1 MTNNL
6 ISPELLEKYLTGQ
19 CTDEEVRIVE
29 NWYATQKGEKKY
41 LSTLSEL
48 DRQMLQEDTLNNIR
62 ETVGA
67 PFNQEVV
74 IPQKKTFWRNRFV
87 QIGMAATLLVL
98 FLFLWQFASS
108 SSSNTDIKSDSAAI
122 VFDEIV
128 VMPQSD
134 VVVFINKEA
143 KLVKHLLPDGTR
155 IWLHPNAELTY
166 PKTFANNSRQVTFVG
181 EGFFD
186 VAHDKSRPFLIQS
199 DKMQVRVL
207 GTKFN
212 VKALP
217 KQALFQVSVVSGSVA
232 VRSVATKGTTDNK
245 TVVLKPQQQALFEV
259 ATNRLTA
266 IALVPQLKKEIY
278 EPITINFEDTPI
290 REVAQQL
297 ERKFNIHIQLADNA
311 LSKCLLKA
319 DFNNKSL
326 PNILELLCAS
336 LDATYS
342 MSGDTLILKGEGC
355 E

>member
-6 ISPELLEKYLTGQ
+6 ISPELLEKYLAGQ
-19 CTDEEVRIVE
+19 CTEEEARIVE
-29 NWYATQKGEKKY
+29 NWYTTQKGEKKY
-41 LSTLSEL
+41 LSSISEL

-62 ETVGA
+62 KIVGVS
-67 PFNQEVV
+67 FNQAAV
-74 IPQKKTFWRNRFV
+74 IPQKVAFGRNRFV
-87 QIGMAATLLVL
+87 QIGIAASLLIV
-98 FLFLWQFASS
+98 FLFVWQFTSIHK
-108 SSSNTDIKSDSAAI
+108 TDVNPVSTDI
-122 VFDEIV
+122 VFDELV
-128 VMPQSD
+128 VMPPSD
-134 VVVFINKEA
+134 MVVFINKEA

-155 IWLHPNAELTY
+155 IWLHPNAELSY
-166 PKTFANNSRQVTFVG
+166 PKIFANNSRQVTFVG

-259 ATNRLTA
+259 ATNKLTA